1 MSKTIRVRAI
11 VNKALQNKYGLVLS
25 LLVLINLYV
34 QLPALSQCASI
45 SNPANRVESPTQ
57 QCAPHDFEW
66 RISYI
71 VQGVPATVE
80 IEIFWGDDPTPEII
94 PATHV
99 GGDEYE
105 VLATHVYPRGG
116 DQCNYDPTAYVRVN
130 GVTCT
135 STHQSQ
141 NVTVWDIDNE
151 NGGQLRVD
159 PEVYRICVGDN
170 ANVTFTDNTIFNC
183 VPASGENDRINNP
196 VRWIQ
201 WVYGTGNPANRLN
214 NVEVDGAV
222 QPYEFEGPVEVL
234 PGPVENSGQNS
245 YNIYVPTTTPADL
258 GREFE
263 ITLRNWNIC
272 NPYDADTT
280 DGDYLNPITPGGD
293 STFIS
298 RTARIIVVEQSDPD
312 FQTRK
317 SNASGTVET
326 SFCIGEQIYFENLTG
341 GIDDDGDGNID
352 SNLTWRWEIF
362 DNDAGSGTPVV
373 SNNRN
378 PQHAFSSPGR
388 KLIRLIANDNN
399 TVNNC
404 GGQIVRYV
412 DILPT
417 AEAEINITDIL
428 DGPLGPLCFDP
439 ANPQNFEVRFNDAS
453 TDFDPAS
460 STWKWIFY
468 DDNGIKTDSVEGSGS
483 QQHIDR
489 IYTQPGTYMTELVAS
504 AVGVECES
512 RDTAYVHIYH
522 QPAADFTSDSVCETD
537 STSFNSQA
545 SLAQSVNGDQIVLYE
560 WDFDY
565 DGATFDVDYSS
576 VTPNTFKQSLGSHG
590 TYRVAHRV
598 TTDQGGCSGIAER
611 DVIVLPTPDVN
622 FSADQTEGCSPLTVN
637 FGMDT
642 NIASQPTPVS
652 SYKWFIRDLRDNT
665 LDSILVSP
673 AIDSLEYTFTN
684 EQNSFIDHEYEIW
697 VEAEG
702 TNGCDAV
709 SSPQLISVFSGPPSE
724 FVVLNQS
731 GLDANCSPRTYDFRV
746 ATNTRNFNP
755 DAYQWEIVNLEDSTT
770 VTDSLLVGS
779 ESFFS
784 YTIENNS
791 NRRKL
796 FEVILTAQK
805 AGYCFTSTRQ
815 VVEVNPLPS
824 GNFTYEVV
832 DEDCDVVR
840 YALTAE
846 QAGLEYNW
854 AVSPRPINDP
864 DYTEGR
870 LELTYQKS
878 SNNAYPVRVSLITT
892 NIVGCESQL
901 VEEEVTVNPQEH
913 IGLDFSLDPSIT
925 EIPNTTINI
934 INNTNEG
941 NWDYYWDFGDGTN
954 SYEANPGTHTY
965 VETGEYMVRV
975 RAEGQYCYEEDSAMV
990 IINQTLPQVDFSF
1003 TSIEGCLPLE
1013 VTFTNETL
1021 YADSS
1026 TFFWDFGDGTTS
1038 TEVNPVHVYDQSGIY
1053 TISLQASNELGEIM
1067 ERRVDIVVDLDQGPK
1082 SEFRIRLAQAYLPG
1096 QEISFFNQSQRAE
1109 FYYWDFGD
1117 ETSST
1122 SEEPTHVYDEVG
1134 EYDITL
1140 VTSNSLG
1147 CADTLVR
1154 SIVIEPFHPE
1164 VDFTYEPP
1172 TGCRPLTVQFRNL
1185 TRFAEPG
1192 TYRWSFG
1199 EGEGVS
1205 TEENPS
1211 YTYYEP
1217 GQYTVTLEASNSMG
1231 ITEEMVKEFSVEV
1244 YETPRAAFNLRP
1256 QEAFKTEPIY
1266 FVNLSIGADRYFW
1279 DFGDG
1284 NTSNEFEPSHVYA
1297 ETGVYDVT
1305 LIAESERGCTDTLT
1319 MQSAVI
1325 IKDGGKANV
1334 PNAFT
1339 PNTSGPGGSDANGI
1353 GKNDVF
1359 LPVFEGVTSFHMMIF
1374 NRWGELL
1381 FESRDKTYGWDGY
1394 YKGKLCPMDVYVYKL
1409 KLEFSNGKS
1418 DTIVGDLSLIR

>member
-1 MSKTIRVRAI
+1 MNKTKRVRALAY
-11 VNKALQNKYGLVLS
+11 KAIQNKYILVLYILLLMNLFFKPPAVAQCS
-25 LLVLINLYV
+25 LY
-34 QLPALSQCASI
+34 
-45 SNPANRVESPTQ
+45 SNPGNNVESPPQ
-57 QCAPHDFEW
+57 LCAPHNFEW
-66 RISYI
+66 RVWYTVS
-71 VQGVPATVE
+71 GSPATVE
-80 IEIFWGDDPTPEII
+80 LEIFWGDDPTPEII
-94 PATHV
+94 PAIDV
-99 GGDEYE
+99 GSNKYE
-105 VLATHVYPRGG
+105 ALATHVYPRGG
-116 DQCNYDPTAYVRVN
+116 DDCNYSPTVYIRID
-130 GVTCT
+130 GLRCT
-135 STHQSQ
+135 SSNQSQ
-141 NVTVWDIDNE
+141 NVTVWDIDDE
-151 NGGQLRVD
+151 NGGQLLID
-159 PEVYRICVGDN
+159 PEVYRICVGND

-183 VPASGENDRINNP
+183 VPASGENDKINNP

-201 WVYGTGNPANRLN
+201 WIYGTGNPANRLS
-214 NVEVDGAV
+214 NVEVDGGI
-222 QPYEFEGPVEVL
+222 QPYAFEGPVEVL

-245 YNIYVPTTTPADL
+245 YNVYVPTTTPADL
-258 GREFE
+258 GKEFE

-317 SNASGTVET
+317 NDAYGAINSA
-326 SFCIGEQIYFENLTG
+326 FCIGEQIYFENLTG

-352 SNLTWRWEIF
+352 SNLSWRWEIF
-362 DNDAGSGTPVV
+362 DNETGTGTPLE
-373 SNNRN
+373 SNSRN
-378 PQHAFSSPGR
+378 PQHTFSSPGK

-404 GGQIVRYV
+404 GGQLVRYV

-417 AEAEINITDIL
+417 ANAAIDVTDFQ
-428 DGPLGPLCFDP
+428 DNPLSPLCYDP
-439 ANPQNFEVRFNDAS
+439 ANPQNFEIKFHDVS
-453 TDFDPAS
+453 TDFNPAS

-468 DDNGIKTDSVEGSGS
+468 DKNGIKSDSTEGSGS

-489 IYTQPGTYMTELVAS
+489 IYTQPGVYMTELVAS
-504 AVGVECES
+504 AAGVECES
-512 RDTAYVHIYH
+512 RDTALVFIY
-522 QPAADFTSDSVCETD
+522 QKPSADFIADSVCEID
-537 STSFNSQA
+537 STSFTSQA
-545 SLAQSVNGDQIVLYE
+545 SLAKSVNGDQIILYE

-565 DGATFDVDYSS
+565 DGATFDVDYASNS
-576 VTPNTFKQSLGSHG
+576 PANFKHHLGPYG

-598 TTDQGGCSGIAER
+598 STDQGSCSGITER
-611 DVIVLPTPDVN
+611 DITVLPSPDVN
-622 FSADQTEGCSPLTVN
+622 FTADRTEGCSPLTVHLA
-637 FGMDT
+637 MDT
-642 NIASQPTPVS
+642 DLGSQPAQVDR
-652 SYKWFIRDLRDNT
+652 YQWFIRNLRDNT
-665 LDSILVSP
+665 LDSIMVNP
-673 AIDSLEYTFTN
+673 AADSLEYTFTN
-684 EQNSFIDHEYEIW
+684 NQTSFIDHEYEVW

-702 TNGCDAV
+702 NNGCNAV
-709 SSPQLISVFSGPPSE
+709 SAPQFIKVFSAPPSE
-724 FVVLNQS
+724 FIVLNQS
-731 GLDANCSPRTYDFRV
+731 GLNTNCSPRTYDFRV
-746 ATNTRNFNP
+746 ATNTRDFYP
-755 DAYQWEIVNLEDSTT
+755 DTYQWKIVNLEDSTT
-770 VTDSLLVGS
+770 ITDTLVVGT

-784 YTIENNS
+784 YTLENYS
-791 NRRKL
+791 NQRKL
-796 FEVILTAQK
+796 FEVVLTAHK
-805 AGYCFTSTRQ
+805 AGYCFTSTHQ

-824 GNFTYEVV
+824 GNYTYEVI
-832 DEDCDVVR
+832 DEDCDMVR

-846 QAGLEYNW
+846 QAGLKYNW
-854 AVSPRPINDP
+854 TVSPSPINDP
-864 DYTEGR
+864 DYTEER
-870 LELTYQKS
+870 LELLYQKN
-878 SNNAYPVRVSLITT
+878 SNNAYPVRISLVTT
-892 NIVGCESQL
+892 NIVGCQSHL
-901 VEEEVTVNPQEH
+901 TEEEIAVNPQED
-913 IGLDFSLDPSIT
+913 IGLDFSLDPGIT

-934 INNTNEG
+934 INNTNKG
-941 NWDYYWDFGDGTN
+941 NWNYYWDWGDGT
-954 SYEANPGTHTY
+954 STTEATPESHPYEEA
-965 VETGEYMVRV
+965 GEYMVRV
-975 RAEGQYCYEEDSAMV
+975 RAEGQYCYEEDSAIV

-1013 VTFTNETL
+1013 VTFTNETH

-1026 TFFWDFGDGTTS
+1026 TFFWDFGDGNTS
-1038 TEVNPVHVYDQSGIY
+1038 TEANPVHIYNKSGIY
-1053 TISLQASNELGEIM
+1053 TISLQASNELGEVM
-1067 ERRVDIVVDLDQGPK
+1067 EKQVDIIVDLDQGPK

-1096 QEISFFNQSQRAE
+1096 QEISFFNQSQRTE

-1117 ETSST
+1117 GNTST
-1122 SEEPTHVYDEVG
+1122 AEEPTHVYDEVG
-1134 EYDITL
+1134 AYDITL
-1140 VTSNSLG
+1140 IASNSLG

-1154 SIVIEPFHPE
+1154 NIIIEPFHPE

-1231 ITEEMVKEFSVEV
+1231 ITEQMVKEFSVEV

-1266 FVNLSIGADRYFW
+1266 FVNLSIGADRYHW

-1284 NTSNEFEPSHVYA
+1284 NTSTELEPSHVYA
-1297 ETGVYDVT
+1297 ETGMYDVT
-1305 LIAESERGCTDTLT
+1305 LIAESEQGCTDTLT

-1381 FESRDKTYGWDGY
+1381 FESRDKNYGWDGY
-1394 YKGKLCPMDVYVYKL
+1394 YKGKLCAMDVYVYKL
-1409 KLEFSNGKS
+1409 KLEFTNGKS
-1418 DTIVGDLSLIR
+1418 DSIVGDLSLIR